1 MMSFDEIIQKSLVCL
16 NMAERSGQDVIEAMI
31 EAAVREG
38 ALSAEHRDTA
48 IRTVLNRELSASTAL
63 GDGVA
68 LPHGRV
74 DCVSDIVC
82 VFGIHPDGIEFGAA
96 DGSLTHVFVLML
108 TPLSMG
114 GNHVQFLAALSRR
127 LIETSVRNGLL
138 AAKTRD
144 DVLQLI
150 LANLERGTF

>member
-1 MMSFDEIIQKSLVCL
+1 MIRFDEIIRKSLVCL
-16 NMAERSGQDVIEAMI
+16 NMAEHDGPQVIEALI
-31 EAAVREG
+31 DAAVG
-38 ALSAEHRDTA
+38 GGLLPVEHQDAA
-48 IRTVLNRELSASTAL
+48 IRTVLNREMSASTAM

-68 LPHGRV
+68 LPHGRT
-74 DCVSDIVC
+74 DCVNDIVC
-82 VFGIHPDGIEFGAA
+82 VFGVHPDGIDFGAA

-127 LIETSVRNGLL
+127 LVEPSVRNGLL

-144 DVLQLI
+144 DVLKLI

>member
-1 MMSFDEIIQKSLVCL
+1 MMSFDEIIKKSLVCL
-16 NMAERSGQDVIEAMI
+16 DMAEPDGPQVIESMI
-31 EAAVREG
+31 EAAIREG
-38 ALSAEHRDTA
+38 ALAAEHRDTA
-48 IRTVLNRELSASTAL
+48 IRTVLNRELSASTAI

-68 LPHGRV
+68 LPHGRT

-82 VFGIHPDGIEFGAA
+82 VFGVHPAGIDFGAA
-96 DGSLTHVFVLML
+96 DGSLSHVFVLML

-127 LIETSVRNGLL
+127 LIEASVRNGLL